1 MYYANQINNNKKN
14 KYDEIF
20 SKLILELHLSVNK
33 KYKRKMNKN
42 ENALFVNVEKTN

>member
-33 KYKRKMNKN
+33 KIQKEN
-42 ENALFVNVEKTN
+42 E